1 MKIEF
6 FILKEIQITYR
17 NKDSFV
23 VKKCCNFIPFEIL
36 DHGNASRIK
45 IIFYVICHVCR
56 WVQSPVLDIGC
67 FCKEWHLEKNPPNA
81 DKTYMYMP
89 ITFHKI
95 LHNAL
100 KSGAI
105 VRAQWLRSTGTGVRT
120 RQMTGFFFN
129 LWDGMLYA
137 TSICFL

>member
-1 MKIEF
+1 MYVDGYKVRS
-6 FILKEIQITYR
+6 L
-17 NKDSFV
+17 
-23 VKKCCNFIPFEIL
+23 IL
-36 DHGNASRIK
+36 DVFARN
-45 IIFYVICHVCR
+45 
-56 WVQSPVLDIGC
+56 DIW
-67 FCKEWHLEKNPPNA
+67 KKNPPNA

-129 LWDGMLYA
+129 L
-137 TSICFL
+137 